1 MTPGRFHAE
10 TGGPIVIPGG
20 ATRDIP
26 ARNPI
31 SARDEATVA
40 ALARALVRTGMY
52 IDAGIDTSAG
62 LDAPRV
68 YAMALLTDPL
78 LAEDGV
84 HFISILRDDGY
95 EGWPIRMIPE
105 AEE

>member
-1 MTPGRFHAE
+1 MKPERPTGFLPGMIYGS
-10 TGGPIVIPGG
+10 GG
-20 ATRDIP
+20 
-26 ARNPI
+26 NLI